1 MKGDFSRYTFNK
13 KKHYNGVLMQQGRVQ
28 LDADWNEQQAI
39 DRYRTEIQGKDVVG
53 PCGAPRDNPGF
64 KITWSGGNQLNI
76 GKGHYY
82 VDGILAENENPVDYD
97 KQPDF
102 PTPPDIQKLIK
113 KNGDVGLV
121 YLDVWQR
128 HITSLDNPYLR
139 EKALDGPDTTT
150 RLKTV
155 WQVKVLPLSAITI
168 SNPKAL
174 EENILIWRELEAKLK
189 GTIDEN
195 AIKEN
200 RSKQIEVEHKIIDL
214 VPMLHCGGEI
224 TEWSKEIAPSTG
236 KLNAHTTESNEDEGP
251 CLLPPLAGYKRL
263 ENQLYRVEIHKGGP
277 RNVATFKW
285 SRDNASIVTE
295 IIKINGAEVEVS
307 DVGKDEE
314 LEFADN
320 QWVEITDDKTELG
333 GQPGQLIQIK
343 NVDSATKIIKLK
355 KSPTPVDM
363 ALHPKLRR
371 WDHVKQSGA
380 SVAENGIGMGTVDAW
395 IPLEEGIEVHF
406 SAGTY
411 KTGDYW
417 LIPGRTA
424 TGEIEWP
431 PYEVP
436 NKNPIAQPPLGIK
449 HHFCRL
455 ALVFKYSS
463 KFYVFEDCRR
473 LFPPVTELTNLFYIS
488 GDGQEAMPG
497 DDLPKPLVV
506 GVSNGQWPVAGARIR
521 FEIIEGS
528 GQLKDVGTG
537 GCVMTGAD
545 GTARCNW
552 RLGNAKRSQ
561 QVKTTLLGAGGKTL
575 HIPIIFTANL
585 SRAEYVFYDPK
596 GCKKLE
602 NDKNLQLA
610 LERLSNLA
618 KISYLSGDGQESL
631 PGQAKGLPKLLQ
643 VSVANKCGPVNG
655 AIVRFKAQD
664 NGRVAKSRDE
674 LPGSNINTIDV
685 KTKDGIASC
694 AWKLNDQG
702 KPSQQLEATLIPPA
716 GGDFNNIQLPNNIV
730 FTANLSIARQVAYDP
745 KNCAKLAGKN
755 TVQEAIDELCKTAG
769 GGGCAVSVGEWEK
782 DADFLNLSEA
792 LDYLLGKQTDI
803 CICLLPG
810 DHDLPDGLKI
820 EGPEGSKNIYLKITG
835 CGPGTRVNI
844 KNPWQVSSLGSFVLR
859 DVEVTFDNIGIMQF
873 AQCHEVSLESCSI
886 TGITKDQQ
894 VLLSIEGADR
904 IRLEKNIINAYQQK
918 SLEKPSIVLEGAG
931 LEAGELFKVLSERD
945 FNLKASRFAKEVSIL
960 SLQKRRAIAKEI
972 KRSLNRPG
980 VKLSIAEKN
989 IYNGLADILV
999 APRRD
1004 NTRRLNIMESSL
1016 LANFKR
1022 IRAVAQRT
1030 LPGNAIVIMDEDAD
1044 VILGSNDINGMVT
1057 FYGIRGPEIE
1067 TLGDQ
1072 ELKSVKEYIS
1082 RGRLKITGSTG
1093 RLQAR
1098 NNRFTRLL
1106 VGDNLIRKIKDIIG
1120 QSGSAE
1126 LSNIF
1131 GECFMTDNLIKTGP
1145 NQLIT
1150 KHLSMMSNLFEFGEG
1165 VATGEDIIVAGITIT
1180 DRAVFVGNQAEDNV
1194 RIYSVSRDLQGAAN
1208 LPVNLVIPM

>member
-39 DRYRTEIQGKDVVG
+39 DRYRTEIQGKDVIG

-168 SNPKAL
+168 SNPKGL
-174 EENILIWRELEAKLK
+174 EENFLAWQELEAKLK
-189 GTIDEN
+189 GAVNETTIKN
-195 AIKEN
+195 I

-236 KLNAHTTESNEDEGP
+236 KLNAHTTKSDKDEGP

-307 DVGKDEE
+307 DVGKDKV
-314 LEFADN
+314 LEFAND
-320 QWVEITDDKTELG
+320 QWVEITDDKTELS
-333 GQPGQLIQIK
+333 GQPGQLIQI
-343 NVDSATKIIKLK
+343 VDVNYATKIIKLK

-363 ALHPKLRR
+363 TLHPKLRR

-380 SVAENGIGMGTVDAW
+380 SVTENGIGMGAANAW
-395 IPLEEGIEVHF
+395 IPLEDGIEVQF
-406 SAGTY
+406 STGSY

-455 ALVFKYSS
+455 ALVFKYLR

-521 FEIIEGS
+521 FEIIEDS
-528 GQLKDVGTG
+528 GQLKDIGTD

-552 RLGNAKRSQ
+552 QLGNAKRSQ
-561 QVKTTLLGAGGKTL
+561 QVKATLLGAGDKTL

-585 SRAEYVFYDPK
+585 S
-596 GCKKLE
+596 
-602 NDKNLQLA
+602 
-610 LERLSNLA
+610 
-618 KISYLSGDGQESL
+618 
-631 PGQAKGLPKLLQ
+631 
-643 VSVANKCGPVNG
+643 
-655 AIVRFKAQD
+655 KAD
-664 NGRVAKSRDE
+664 
-674 LPGSNINTIDV
+674 
-685 KTKDGIASC
+685 
-694 AWKLNDQG
+694 
-702 KPSQQLEATLIPPA
+702 
-716 GGDFNNIQLPNNIV
+716 
-730 FTANLSIARQVAYDP
+730 QVAYNPID
-745 KNCAKLAGKN
+745 CARLAGKN

-769 GGGCAVSVGEWEK
+769 GGGCAVSVGEKGGEYP
-782 DADFLNLSEA
+782 NLPIA
-792 LDYLLGKQTDI
+792 LDELLNKQTDI

-810 DHDLPDGLKI
+810 EHNLRELPEGLQIK
-820 EGPEGSKNIYLKITG
+820 GPEDNKDVYVKITG
-835 CGPGTRVNI
+835 CGPGTRI
-844 KNPWQVSSLGSFVLR
+844 YLKKPMQVSSLGSFVLR
-859 DVEVTFDNIGIMQF
+859 DVTIIFDNSPDATMQCTRCSEVT
-873 AQCHEVSLESCSI
+873 LESCSL
-886 TGITKDQQ
+886 TGITKDRM
-894 VLLSIEGADR
+894 LLSIEGADHV
-904 IRLEKNIINAYQQK
+904 RLKKNIFSAFQIRSFNK
-918 SLEKPSIVLEGAG
+918 SLNVFRDTGPEANRLFMVLNPRRFN
-931 LEAGELFKVLSERD
+931 LEAGRFVKKVSGFPYEKRKDSAGKIMAAVDRLGDDLS
-945 FNLKASRFAKEVSIL
+945 N
-960 SLQKRRAIAKEI
+960 
-972 KRSLNRPG
+972 
-980 VKLSIAEKN
+980 AEKN
-989 IYNGLADILV
+989 IYVSFANALAP
-999 APRRD
+999 PRRANVD
-1004 NTRRLNIMESSL
+1004 ELYL
-1016 LANFKR
+1016 LAITKK
-1022 IRAVAQRT
+1022 IRAVSQIT
-1030 LPGNAIVIMDEDAD
+1030 LPGKAVVIMDEDAD
-1044 VILGSNDINGMVT
+1044 VIFESNDISGMVS
-1057 FYGIRGPEIE
+1057 FYGMHDKE
-1067 TLGDQ
+1067 
-1072 ELKSVKEYIS
+1072 ELIDVDLQKLEEYIKV
-1082 RGRLKITGSTG
+1082 GQVKILGSTG
-1093 RLQAR
+1093 RLQAQ

-1106 VGDNLIRKIKDIIG
+1106 VADNLIKKIKEII
-1120 QSGSAE
+1120 E
-1126 LSNIF
+1126 LEQPKGELTGIF
-1131 GECFMTDNLIKTGP
+1131 KQFFLTDNLIETFQ
-1145 NQLIT
+1145 NQFIT
-1150 KHLSMMSNLFEFGEG
+1150 EHLSMMSNLFEFGDR
-1165 VATGEDIIVAGITIT
+1165 VARRTAIIAGTAIT
-1180 DRAVFVGNQAEDNV
+1180 DTAVLVGNQAANNV
-1194 RIYSVSRDLQGAAN
+1194 KLQNASRDRQLAAN
-1208 LPVNLVIPM
+1208 LPADLV